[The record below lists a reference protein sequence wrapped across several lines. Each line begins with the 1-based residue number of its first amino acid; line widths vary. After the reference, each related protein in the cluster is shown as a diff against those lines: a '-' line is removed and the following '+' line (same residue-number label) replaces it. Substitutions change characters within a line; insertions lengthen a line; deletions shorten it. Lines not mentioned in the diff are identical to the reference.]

1 MKLAA
6 FLLALIG
13 ATLSYHQRSPSIDW
27 QQNPVVVDLERL
39 FRPVN
44 RYDAHEVVD
53 EDDDHDSI
61 SVDHRTVSE
70 LQQRFRTSN
79 SFPSLQQYHHNE
91 NVNQYYNQY
100 PAIVPTKVITNL

>member
-1 MKLAA
+1 MV
-6 FLLALIG
+6 
-13 ATLSYHQRSPSIDW
+13 
-27 QQNPVVVDLERL
+27 NLERL
-39 FRPVN
+39 LRPVD

-61 SVDHRTVSE
+61 SVDHHRAVGE
-70 LQQRFRTSN
+70 LQHRFRTSN

-100 PAIVPTKVITNL
+100 PAIVPTKVITNM